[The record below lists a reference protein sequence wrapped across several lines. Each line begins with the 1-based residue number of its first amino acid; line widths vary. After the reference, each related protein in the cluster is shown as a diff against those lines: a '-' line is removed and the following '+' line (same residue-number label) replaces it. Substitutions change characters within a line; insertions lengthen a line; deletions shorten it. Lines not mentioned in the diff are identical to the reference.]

1 MQEFLMLPIADMAG
15 AFWDSTLPGK
25 VIVLILFLGSAAAW
39 TIMWTKMFS

>member
-25 VIVLILFLGSAAAW
+25 VIVLILF
-39 TIMWTKMFS
+39 